1 MRNKTMDAAA
11 ALQRIES
18 ANAAGNRKPDA
29 FDRLSKKT
37 NPAGRRRKRKKAQC
51 ELNCCTVVWHA
62 WMHALHAVLWVDSA
76 DNFHVISHVYRM
88 GEDAK
93 VCTQGHDGAVR
104 ASATYSSLCLHLST
118 LLFQH
123 LVRTIIE

>member
-1 MRNKTMDAAA
+1 MLLPRCRELNRQTQQA
-11 ALQRIES
+11 IES
-18 ANAAGNRKPDA
+18 QMLLIVYPRKQTPQAGAARERK
-29 FDRLSKKT
+29 LSV
-37 NPAGRRRKRKKAQC
+37 
-51 ELNCCTVVWHA
+51 NCCTVVWHA
-62 WMHALHAVLWVDSA
+62 WMHAVLWVDSA

>member
-1 MRNKTMDAAA
+1 MLLPRCRELNRKTQQA
-11 ALQRIES
+11 IES
-18 ANAAGNRKPDA
+18 QMLLIVY
-29 FDRLSKKT
+29 LSKKT

-123 LVRTIIE
+123 LVRTITE